1 MALKFRFNNK
11 TYTLP
16 VVPKTAD
23 TTQLASNG
31 SLVIKT
37 GTDIVHTFLVPY
49 KAIALDYIRLGN
61 IYYYYSSKS
70 PSIHCRKNNTNYSC
84 CNNYQETYHSTW
96 TFYSL
101 YSKNV
106 AYRVQYS
113 PNSFLGP
120 DYNCF
125 SYHISLDPS
134 SLVTRKDE
142 RPDCIFK
149 GWGTAADGSGDN
161 YEIGQER
168 STSSDA
174 TFYALW
180 ARVDAGFYTADE
192 FWDKLTPWFAWSGND
207 PHSVY
212 SLARVSNREAFLN
225 VPGPISIHIKVGSVI
240 RIRSTANFFADD
252 LYIQVDGTEYHISG
266 PGIGNTL
273 TIKTGGWLV
282 DKFLKVSDWAY
293 AFSRTETWKTTTEVY
308 TEYRWHKHYFTIS
321 VTVDASSTDA
331 FDFTVIS
338 NSGDWSGAI
347 VSNPDTMIGDSWQKT
362 LSVQVYFISQ
372 IRPEGASD
380 TDFTI
385 GLRDRTNSVN
395 AVVATY
401 NIKTNLSFGTT
412 YSEE

>member
-1 MALKFRFNNK
+1 MVLKFRFNNK

-37 GTDIVHTFLVPY
+37 ETDTVHAFLVPY
-49 KAIALDYIRLGN
+49 KASALDYIHLGN

-84 CNNYQETYHSTW
+84 CNNYQEAYHSTW

-125 SYHISLDPS
+125 SYHISLDPN
-134 SLVTRKDE
+134 SLVTREDE

-161 YEIGQER
+161 YEIGQKR
-168 STSSDA
+168 GTDSDA

-180 ARVDAGFYTADE
+180 ARIDAGFYAADE
-192 FWDKLTPWFAWSGND
+192 FWNKLTSWFAWSGND

-212 SLARVSNREAFLN
+212 SLARVSNREAFLKI
-225 VPGPISIHIKVGSVI
+225 PDGSIIQIKVGSVI
-240 RIRSTANFFADD
+240 RVRSTANFFADD

-273 TIKTGGWLV
+273 NIMAGGWLV
-282 DKFLKVSDWAY
+282 DKFLKVSDWTY
-293 AFSRTETWKTTTEVY
+293 AFSRTETWQTTTEGY
-308 TEYRWHKHYFTIS
+308 TEYRWYKHYFTIS
-321 VTVDASSTDA
+321 VTVDASSTDL

-338 NSGDWSGAI
+338 NSGDWSGAT
-347 VSNPDTMIGDSWQKT
+347 VNNSDTMIGNSWKKT
-362 LSVQVYFISQ
+362 LSVQVYFRSQ
-372 IRPEGASD
+372 IRPEGTSD

-385 GLRDRTNSVN
+385 GLRDRTNNVN

-401 NIKTNLSFGTT
+401 NIKTNLSFGST

>member
-1 MALKFRFNNK
+1 M
-11 TYTLP
+11 
-16 VVPKTAD
+16 
-23 TTQLASNG
+23 
-31 SLVIKT
+31 
-37 GTDIVHTFLVPY
+37 
-49 KAIALDYIRLGN
+49 
-61 IYYYYSSKS
+61 
-70 PSIHCRKNNTNYSC
+70 
-84 CNNYQETYHSTW
+84 
-96 TFYSL
+96 
-101 YSKNV
+101 
-106 AYRVQYS
+106 QYS

-125 SYHISLDPS
+125 VCHISLDPN

-142 RPDCIFK
+142 RPGYIFK

-180 ARVDAGFYTADE
+180 AKIDAGFYTADE

-207 PHSVY
+207 PHSVH

-273 TIKTGGWLV
+273 TVRAGGWLV

-293 AFSRTETWKTTTEVY
+293 AFSRTETWKTETELY

-321 VTVDASSTDA
+321 VTVDASSTDV
-331 FDFTVIS
+331 FDFTVVS
-338 NSGDWSGAI
+338 NSGDWSGTI
-347 VSNPDTMIGDSWQKT
+347 VSNPDTMIGDSWKKT
-362 LSVQVYFISQ
+362 LSVQVYFTSQ
-372 IRPEGASD
+372 IRPEGTSD